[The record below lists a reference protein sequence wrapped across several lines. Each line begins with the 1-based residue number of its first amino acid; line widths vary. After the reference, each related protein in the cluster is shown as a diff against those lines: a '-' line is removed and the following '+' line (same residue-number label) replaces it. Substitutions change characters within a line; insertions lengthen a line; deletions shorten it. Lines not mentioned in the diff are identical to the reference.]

1 MQSECLR
8 FKVPPSTYFPIRL
21 IVHPVGSSRHFARG
35 VARRESN
42 LTARATMEEPW
53 AYDIRQDMA
62 MGDLRDR
69 RRQLE
74 RRIEGV
80 QKEAP
85 HMLWREK
92 NRETGQETPRRSEA
106 ALQQVDAVL
115 FEKIVEERI
124 LDAALGRFLAKV
136 TGGIATLKT

>member
-1 MQSECLR
+1 MFEVQSSPVHL
-8 FKVPPSTYFPIRL
+8 FPHPLNSPSSWLKSTL
-21 IVHPVGSSRHFARG
+21 
-35 VARRESN
+35 RRESN

-92 NRETGQETPRRSEA
+92 DRETGEETPRRSEA

-115 FEKIVEERI
+115 FEKIMEERI
-124 LDAALGRFLAKV
+124 LDAALGRLVIMMPDDLPQELPPGVF
-136 TGGIATLKT
+136 